1 LRSSDI
7 SNVLRFLVRVFL
19 VLGSQL
25 DHIDGGFV
33 NTFAMTTVIF
43 VVID

>member
-1 LRSSDI
+1 MRSSDI

-25 DHIDGGFV
+25 DHIDGVFV